1 MLDQKTLEILCFWP
15 TDLEIRDAIKIGFHQ
30 ASELAEILAM
40 KKKPES
46 VTYFSSKNGLQ
57 GIYDDNDTIFNG
69 FNNENNQDNIQ
80 EEQLE
85 LSAALSI
92 SASEVSLIAS
102 DNLQNTDDILSPNC
116 RSQLIA
122 LQKENLF
129 INYNSKN
136 SKF

>member
-1 MLDQKTLEILCFWP
+1 M
-15 TDLEIRDAIKIGFHQ
+15 
-30 ASELAEILAM
+30 
-40 KKKPES
+40 
-46 VTYFSSKNGLQ
+46 
-57 GIYDDNDTIFNG
+57 
-69 FNNENNQDNIQ
+69 
-80 EEQLE
+80 E

>member
-1 MLDQKTLEILCFWP
+1 MLDQKTLEILRFWP
-15 TDLEIRDAIKIGFHQ
+15 TDSEIRDAIKIGFHQ